1 MFKSFFPNPK
11 WFFGSLVL
19 WFIINCVLWYS
30 GGNTWGQYLGFAKD
44 YHEAVLPIGVS
55 RFWSVQ
61 FIWFYLWF
69 FVSTTIFAIFWK
81 FKSDNPW
88 QGWSVWGSAF
98 ILFNIWFSVQTSL
111 VINAWYSPFYDLIQK
126 MLGSGGGDIQDL
138 YTGTLTFLYIA
149 MVYVTIAV
157 FNLFFVSHYIFRW
170 RTAMNNYYTAHWEQL
185 RHIEGASQRIQ
196 EDTMRFAKTT
206 EALGVSF
213 IQALMTLIAFLP
225 VLFQLSDHVK
235 SLPIIGE
242 IPHAL
247 MWAAIGWAVFGTV
260 VLMLVGIKLPGL
272 EFNNQKVEAA
282 YRKELVYGED
292 YHERADPQTLKDL
305 FSKVRFNYFRL
316 YFHYAYFNMVRIWYM
331 QLDNL
336 YGLFVLFPSIA
347 AGTITLGLMMQISNV
362 FGKVRESFQYLIESW
377 PVIIELLSIYKR
389 LRAFESVLEDKQN

>member
-11 WFFGSLVL
+11 WFFASLVL
-19 WFIINCVLWYS
+19 WFIINLALWYT
-30 GGNTWGQYLGFAKD
+30 GGHTWGQYLGFPKGYA
-44 YHEAVLPIGVS
+44 EAELAISVT
-55 RFWSVQ
+55 RFWSPQ
-61 FIWFYLWF
+61 FLWFYIWF
-69 FVSTTIFAIFWK
+69 FVSTAIFSTFWK
-81 FKSDNPW
+81 FTSDNPW
-88 QGWSVWGSAF
+88 QAWSIWGSAF

-111 VINAWYSPFYDLIQK
+111 VINAWYSPFFDLIQK

-170 RTAMNNYYTAHWEQL
+170 RTAMNDYYTAYWKQL

-260 VLMLVGIKLPGL
+260 VLLLVGIKLPGL

-292 YHERADPQTLKDL
+292 HYDRAEPQTLKDL

-347 AGTITLGLMMQISNV
+347 AGAITLGLMTQIANV

-377 PVIIELLSIYKR
+377 PTIIELLSIYKR

>member
-1 MFKSFFPNPK
+1 
-11 WFFGSLVL
+11 
-19 WFIINCVLWYS
+19 
-30 GGNTWGQYLGFAKD
+30 
-44 YHEAVLPIGVS
+44 
-55 RFWSVQ
+55 
-61 FIWFYLWF
+61 
-69 FVSTTIFAIFWK
+69 
-81 FKSDNPW
+81 
-88 QGWSVWGSAF
+88 
-98 ILFNIWFSVQTSL
+98 
-111 VINAWYSPFYDLIQK
+111 
-126 MLGSGGGDIQDL
+126 
-138 YTGTLTFLYIA
+138 
-149 MVYVTIAV
+149 
-157 FNLFFVSHYIFRW
+157 
-170 RTAMNNYYTAHWEQL
+170 
-185 RHIEGASQRIQ
+185 
-196 EDTMRFAKTT
+196 MRFAKTT

-292 YHERADPQTLKDL
+292 YYERADPQTLKDL

-347 AGTITLGLMMQISNV
+347 AGAITLGLMMQISNV